1 MFPYANVIVR
11 AYMYGQQITRLFE
24 ESVSYY
30 NDTDTPNRG
39 EFLHVSGMRV
49 EYDLSKPSGSRVA
62 SIYIRDTD
70 NPQGGMA
77 PIKNEQVYRI
87 GMPSFIANGGSR
99 FSSMENF
106 ALKNSTGQSTSFVIF
121 CNHKLNF
128 QLISAGVRDEI
139 VLREYIKKLTPLT
152 YGNEGR
158 VKFISNTDN
167 PTVCPNTNVTGTVF
181 CECYN
186 HFCLLLIN
194 LTNYYYFTQQ

>member
-77 PIKNEQVYRI
+77 PIKNEQTYRI

-99 FSSMENF
+99 FSFMENV
-106 ALKNSTGQSTSFVIF
+106 LKNNTGQSISSVIC

-128 QLISAGVRDEI
+128 QLISQVFAM
-139 VLREYIKKLTPLT
+139 KLFSEST
-152 YGNEGR
+152 
-158 VKFISNTDN
+158 
-167 PTVCPNTNVTGTVF
+167 
-181 CECYN
+181 
-186 HFCLLLIN
+186 
-194 LTNYYYFTQQ
+194 